1 MNTIDKGGNV
11 MPGALSGIRAVEW
24 ATFGNGPIIGVML
37 GDLGAEVIKLEDR
50 VAGDPSRGIS
60 AFQGVKTM
68 SPQGINYVFE
78 FTNRNKKSIRVDL
91 NKPKGKEIIYKLTEK
106 SDVFYTNY
114 RKSVAVKQGVDYET
128 LAKHNPRL
136 VYGRATGLGPE
147 GPDCEK
153 RAFDPVGLARSGL
166 MTVAGEKDSPPG
178 QIAGA
183 IVDTLGATM
192 TAFGIV
198 SALFMRE
205 RTGEGQEVNA
215 SLLGSAMWAQFTN
228 ISLTSLRDHTMGRYS
243 RTTVKNPLANVY
255 KCKDEKWIALA
266 EPQSDRY
273 WPQFCKVM
281 GIPHLEKD
289 PKFADEWKR
298 RDNAKELVALLDKLF
313 NKKTRDQWAEIF
325 REQGK
330 RFVAWECV
338 QSIPDLF
345 NDPQVIANRYIVEY
359 DHPVLG
365 KIKVQPFPIGFSK
378 AAVEP
383 KAPAPEFGQHTEEVL
398 LDIGYTWED
407 IERLR
412 DDEVI

>member
-1 MNTIDKGGNV
+1 MNTIDKAGNL

-78 FTNRNKKSIRVDL
+78 FSNRNKKSIRVDL

-215 SLLGSAMWAQFTN
+215 SLLGSAMWSQFTN
-228 ISLTSLRDHTMGRYS
+228 ISLTALRDHTMGRYS
-243 RTTVKNPLANVY
+243 RTAVKNPLANVY
-255 KCKDEKWIALA
+255 QCKDKKWIALA

-273 WPQFCKVM
+273 WQQFCNVM

-313 NKKTRDQWAEIF
+313 TEKTRDQWAEIF

-378 AAVEP
+378 ATVGP
-383 KAPAPEFGQHTEEVL
+383 KGPAPEFGQHTEEVL